1 MLVANSGGAS
11 ISLFDAG
18 GEFLGNFG
26 PQDPSRLRFPDSLLV
41 ASNGELLISAG
52 CRTTPGEVC
61 DAKPSSIQRYSPSG
75 AFLGTFTS
83 AAESPLYR
91 PYGMA
96 TGPDGLVYVA
106 SMMNNKILRYR
117 QSGVFVDEFAT
128 GTGTDPFGLNGPNGL
143 LFDGGSLY
151 VTTEGSVPVHGEPTF
166 PDGFPSL
173 LIRYDVATRQSSILA
188 QPSDPSNPP
197 SLDNLRL
204 GPDGNLYVSD
214 FDLNLVRVYSRKGCE
229 LRRISTALDGLA
241 NQYTGGILFTP
252 AGDLLASVGSQ
263 NEPILGA
270 ILQFSGT
277 SHEDRSVLVP
287 PTVNLDRP
295 SGILLLHS
303 RPAEDRKVSPGN

>member
-1 MLVANSGGAS
+1 MMIANSGGTS
-11 ISLFDAG
+11 ISWFDAG

-26 PQDPSRLRFPDSLLV
+26 SQDPGRLSFPDSLLV

-61 DAKPSSIQRYSPSG
+61 EPKLSAIQRYSPSG

-106 SMMNNKILRYR
+106 SLMNNKILRYR
-117 QSGVFVDEFAT
+117 QSGGFVDEFAS
-128 GTGTDPFGLNGPNGL
+128 GTGTDPLGLNGPNGL

-173 LIRYDVATRQSSILA
+173 LIHYDVATRQSSILA
-188 QPSDPSNPP
+188 QPSDPDPSNPP
-197 SLDNLRL
+197 SLDNVRL

-214 FDLNLVRVYSRKGCE
+214 FDLNLVRVYSRDTGCE

-241 NQYTGGILFTP
+241 NQYTGGIVFTP
-252 AGDLLASVGSQ
+252 GGDLLASAGSQ

-270 ILQFSGT
+270 ILRFCGT
-277 SHEDRSVLVP
+277 SYEDRDVLVP

-303 RPAEDRKVSPGN
+303 